1 MLPFQNHLTVILEP
15 SEEPVTLEEAKNH
28 VVAGGNLDDDLIE
41 SQIVSAREWIEDYL
55 KQSLI
60 TRTFRLSLDCFPLS
74 QKIFLPFPPVSN
86 VQSIT
91 YLDENGDR
99 QTLGLNKYQLFQ
111 SSNPSFLTPAYEE
124 IWPSTRRTYE
134 AVTVQ
139 YVAGYGNASKVPNV
153 IKQAMLLIFGQSFHQ
168 REEMIPN
175 YLRDAPMSAKNLL
188 SPFRQVTL

>member
-1 MLPFQNHLTVILEP
+1 MASFQGGLVVETPP
-15 SEEPVTLEEAKNH
+15 SSEPVTLDEAKAH
-28 VVAGGNLDDDLIE
+28 IVAGDFDDSLIE
-41 SQIVSAREWIEDYL
+41 KQISSAREWVEVYL
-55 KQSLI
+55 KQSLVS
-60 TRTFRLSLDCFPLS
+60 RTLKLFLDSFPLS
-74 QKIFLPFPPVSN
+74 QKIFLPFPPVSD

-99 QTLGLNKYQLFQ
+99 QTLDSNKYQFFQ

-153 IKQAMLLIFGQSFHQ
+153 IKQAMFLIIGQFYHQ

-175 YLRDAPMSAKNLL
+175 FLRDAPMSAKNLL